1 MSTLGRRVG
10 IVRCLESSNLSL
22 SVFLSLI
29 PHRVLPMDLHDAW
42 SKALKNTEIVRARV
56 SALQTFQVT
65 NVPYILLSESQI
77 NVGDTVVRR
86 GEVMVDKPSLILP
99 PNIPQL
105 EGFEFKDE
113 HSFDEQA
120 MINFLLIR
128 GISLPSLKYNNKTF
142 NLDVFEGNLGRAVKH
157 YQEELQRQEN
167 VASGLLIGPE
177 DVWQLS
183 LLIFI
188 CSQIARNTDSDIKK
202 LIEDYKKREM

>member
-1 MSTLGRRVG
+1 
-10 IVRCLESSNLSL
+10 
-22 SVFLSLI
+22 
-29 PHRVLPMDLHDAW
+29 MDLHEAW
-42 SKALKNTEIVRARV
+42 SKALKNTEIIRARV

-65 NVPYILLSESQI
+65 HVPYILLSESEI

-128 GISLPSLKYNNKTF
+128 GISLPSLKYNNKTS
-142 NLDVFEGNLGRAVKH
+142 NLDVFEGSLNQAVKH

-183 LLIFI
+183 LLIFT
-188 CSQIARNTDSDIKK
+188 CSQIARNTDSDIRK
-202 LIEDYKKREM
+202 LIDDYKKRGI